1 MKKERCYYP
10 QSGQGGLNDKIYTE
24 GELRLSLTTGL
35 EVASPVTLCEFLRKE
50 FSSGGNSKHRGKSQV
65 FSGFGKEASMAN
77 SFVL

>member
-35 EVASPVTLCEFLRKE
+35 EVASPVTLCESPICHFYSLHSPTTIYNYLIYL
-50 FSSGGNSKHRGKSQV
+50 FAFYMS
-65 FSGFGKEASMAN
+65 
-77 SFVL
+77 L